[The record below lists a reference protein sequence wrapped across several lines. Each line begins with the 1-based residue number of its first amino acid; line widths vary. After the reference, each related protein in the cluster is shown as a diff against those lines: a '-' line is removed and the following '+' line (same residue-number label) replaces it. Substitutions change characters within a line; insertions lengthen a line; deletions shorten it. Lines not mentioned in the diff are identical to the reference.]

1 MQALQETAA
10 YNINEMRKHQ
20 INNNTNV
27 GAGAM
32 IRKYNE
38 DVRKTRENE
47 EMLGRFWALIRKA

>member
-1 MQALQETAA
+1 
-10 YNINEMRKHQ
+10 
-20 INNNTNV
+20 
-27 GAGAM
+27 M